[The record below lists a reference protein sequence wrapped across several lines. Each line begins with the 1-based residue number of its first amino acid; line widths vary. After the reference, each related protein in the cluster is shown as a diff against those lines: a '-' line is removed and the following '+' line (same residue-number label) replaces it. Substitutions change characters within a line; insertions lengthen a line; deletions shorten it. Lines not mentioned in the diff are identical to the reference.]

1 MAAQAWNLR
10 YVAYAAAH
18 GRTPDDML
26 AHDFD
31 RWPGGRMT
39 GYILWINQ
47 AWCCWA
53 AAAGHPRADAPT
65 AHLSKRDHL
74 AFDRWLEDSPYDQTV
89 S

>member
-39 GYILWINQ
+39 GYILWIN
-47 AWCCWA
+47 
-53 AAAGHPRADAPT
+53 
-65 AHLSKRDHL
+65 
-74 AFDRWLEDSPYDQTV
+74 
-89 S
+89 